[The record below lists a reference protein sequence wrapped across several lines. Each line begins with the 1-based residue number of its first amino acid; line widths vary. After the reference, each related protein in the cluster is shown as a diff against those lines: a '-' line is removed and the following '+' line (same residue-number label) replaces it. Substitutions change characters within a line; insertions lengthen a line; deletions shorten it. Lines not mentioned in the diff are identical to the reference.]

1 MQFFPYL
8 DSYIAETNHFF
19 FLKMNNESLL
29 TKILKSVFFK
39 NAQGKAGKYARNSS
53 RMMGLATDVVQKLQ
67 VVGFKDG
74 MSEFSKNVQLLIR
87 MIRATANGSYKGLP
101 WKSLV
106 SVIAV
111 LIYFVSPIDI
121 IPDFLPVVG
130 IADDVALVFWLF
142 RTIASDISKFSEW
155 EKHEKIIKIG

>member
-1 MQFFPYL
+1 M
-8 DSYIAETNHFF
+8 
-19 FLKMNNESLL
+19 L

-74 MSEFSKNVQLLIR
+74 MAEFSKNVQLLIR

>member
-19 FLKMNNESLL
+19 FFKMNNESLL

-130 IADDVALVFWLF
+130 ITDDVALVFWLF